1 MRLSASVAAVSR
13 VCPLV
18 VFLCV
23 VSQTCYGTHTN
34 PNPDLDPSLRLK
46 SLPEPTQLLSSSL
59 EQVVSPSDPSQNIRS
74 RTQSKPRLDTVSNST
89 NYHRPNTLLSSTI
102 SKVILSSNGGPR
114 QQHSPKQISTS
125 NQGLEL
131 KLNVNQVVGNGS
143 NHGRQFSESNPKTS
157 NPSSV
162 LLLQPNHKVSPHSK
176 VVQGSKTNAKSGPN
190 SQSSKFSNQ
199 AYNSSGA
206 MSPSSYYSIIPAALS
221 NPKPRSRIRPSL
233 QPSTNA
239 KYHSRFSDMNSKSSI
254 RAQRNQT
261 KSLET
266 DKDSQHRPKRG
277 WIWNQFFVLEEHI
290 GPDPQYVGKVR
301 SVCFYLFLQHRDTSV
316 CFVKI
321 IADLETKCRIC
332 SSCDCNL

>member
-1 MRLSASVAAVSR
+1 MRLSASVAAVSC

-23 VSQTCYGTHTN
+23 VSQSCYGTHTN

-46 SLPEPTQLLSSSL
+46 SLPGPTQLPSSSL
-59 EQVVSPSDPSQNIRS
+59 EKVVSPSDPSQNIRS
-74 RTQSKPRLDTVSNST
+74 RTQLKPRLDTASNST
-89 NYHRPNTLLSSTI
+89 NYQRPNTLLSLAI
-102 SKVILSSNGGPR
+102 SKAILSSNAGPR
-114 QQHSPKQISTS
+114 QHLPKQISNSKT
-125 NQGLEL
+125 GLEF
-131 KLNVNQVVGNGS
+131 KLNVNQVAGNGS
-143 NHGRQFSESNPKTS
+143 NHGSQFSEKTKTS

-162 LLLQPNHKVSPHSK
+162 SLLQPNHKVSPHSK
-176 VVQGSKTNAKSGPN
+176 VAQGSKTHAKSGSN
-190 SQSSKFSNQ
+190 SQSSKSSNQ

-206 MSPSSYYSIIPAALS
+206 MSPSTYYSIIPAALS
-221 NPKPRSRIRPSL
+221 NLKSRSRIRPSL

-239 KYHSRFSDMNSKSSI
+239 KYHSRFSNMNSKSSI
-254 RAQRNQT
+254 RAKRNQT
-261 KSLET
+261 KSMET

-301 SVCFYLFLQHRDTSV
+301 YICFCLFSPHRDTSV

-321 IADLETKCRIC
+321 IADLETKCGIC

>member
-1 MRLSASVAAVSR
+1 MRLSAGVAAVSC

-23 VSQTCYGTHTN
+23 VPQSCYGTHTN

-46 SLPEPTQLLSSSL
+46 SLPEPTQLPRSSL
-59 EQVVSPSDPSQNIRS
+59 EKVVSPSDPSQSIRS
-74 RTQSKPRLDTVSNST
+74 RTQFNPRFDTVSNST
-89 NYHRPNTLLSSTI
+89 NHHRPNTLLSSTI
-102 SKVILSSNGGPR
+102 SKAILSSNAGPR
-114 QQHSPKQISTS
+114 QQHLPKQISNS
-125 NQGLEL
+125 KPGFEF
-131 KLNVNQVVGNGS
+131 KLNVNQVAANGS
-143 NHGRQFSESNPKTS
+143 NHGSQFSEKTKTS
-157 NPSSV
+157 NPGSV
-162 LLLQPNHKVSPHSK
+162 SLLQPNHKVSPRSK
-176 VVQGSKTNAKSGPN
+176 VTQGSKTNAKSGSN

-206 MSPSSYYSIIPAALS
+206 MSPSTYYNIIPAALS
-221 NPKPRSRIRPSL
+221 SLKSRSRIRPSL

-239 KYHSRFSDMNSKSSI
+239 KYHSSFSNMNSKSSV

-261 KSLET
+261 KSMET

-301 SVCFYLFLQHRDTSV
+301 YICFYLLFQHRDSFV

>member
-1 MRLSASVAAVSR
+1 MRLSASVAAVSC

-23 VSQTCYGTHTN
+23 VSQGCYGTHTN

-46 SLPEPTQLLSSSL
+46 SLPEPTQLPSSSL
-59 EQVVSPSDPSQNIRS
+59 EKVVSPSDPSQNIRS
-74 RTQSKPRLDTVSNST
+74 RTQLKPRLDTVSNST

-102 SKVILSSNGGPR
+102 SKAILSSNAGPR
-114 QQHSPKQISTS
+114 QQHLPKQISNS
-125 NQGLEL
+125 KPGFEF
-131 KLNVNQVVGNGS
+131 KLNVNQVAGNGS
-143 NHGRQFSESNPKTS
+143 NHG
-157 NPSSV
+157 SV
-162 LLLQPNHKVSPHSK
+162 SPLQPNHKVSLHSK
-176 VVQGSKTNAKSGPN
+176 VAQGSKTNAKSGSN

-206 MSPSSYYSIIPAALS
+206 MSPITYYNIIPAALS
-221 NPKPRSRIRPSL
+221 NLKSRSRIRPSL

-239 KYHSRFSDMNSKSSI
+239 KYHSRFSNMNSKSSI

-261 KSLET
+261 KSMET

-301 SVCFYLFLQHRDTSV
+301 RICFYLFLQHRDTSV

-332 SSCDCNL
+332 SSCDCDL